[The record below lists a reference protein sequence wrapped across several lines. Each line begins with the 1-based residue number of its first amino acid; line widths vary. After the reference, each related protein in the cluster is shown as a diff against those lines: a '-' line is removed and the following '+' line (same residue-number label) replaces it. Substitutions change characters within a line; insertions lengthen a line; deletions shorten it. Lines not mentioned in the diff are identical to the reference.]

1 MHPNQSWPPVIT
13 LWADAPVL
21 GMLREQKRGV
31 AGVGREGHTDILS
44 IRFYIEI
51 GIILLVYV
59 ILFCW
64 VFCALAVFMCVEPQ
78 FSPFA
83 QPSRLREAHLLA

>member
-1 MHPNQSWPPVIT
+1 MYRNQSWRPVIT
-13 LWADAPVL
+13 PL
-21 GMLREQKRGV
+21 GGHPCFRNATRAEQGGCKGWQ
-31 AGVGREGHTDILS
+31 GRIDIVS

-59 ILFCW
+59 ILFYW
-64 VFCALAVFMCVEPQ
+64 VICALAVFICVEPQ

-83 QPSRLREAHLLA
+83 QPSRLQEAHLLT